1 METLR
6 NNHQVLASIEISR
19 YTYFRTH
26 RGGNFAVGIV
36 FEFALY
42 VQNIVLTFSDRRET
56 AYWQALKARFEPPG
70 MQVLRVANGR
80 TRQKLIAFEDPRFFF
95 TAGGGRYGWE
105 HREFAGRVASGV
117 YPFLVYSYSRGTGSL
132 PVVTVSI
139 VVLCRWLCL
148 LLITGP
154 RSQAAPSPRKADR
167 QRTRIETRPQ

>member
-1 METLR
+1 MLTFKALETLR

-26 RGGNFAVGIV
+26 GGGNFAVGIV

-80 TRQKLIAFEDPRFFF
+80 TRQKLIAFEDPRFF
-95 TAGGGRYGWE
+95 
-105 HREFAGRVASGV
+105 
-117 YPFLVYSYSRGTGSL
+117 SL
-132 PVVTVSI
+132 LGAVVTVGNTESLPAASPQGFILFWSI
-139 VVLCRWLCL
+139 
-148 LLITGP
+148 LIPGALGVC
-154 RSQAAPSPRKADR
+154 Q
-167 QRTRIETRPQ
+167 